1 MVFKV
6 FSLNLPL
13 KKKNESNVLKLMTLN
28 SIYSFV
34 DFAIETVSFFFKYAV
49 CSLGFMSYKYEDPKL
64 SSFEHLTIS
73 VEVEFFYRSNLEIK
87 TVAGFPRLLPWL

>member
-34 DFAIETVSFFFKYAV
+34 DFAIETVSFFFSNMQCAV
-49 CSLGFMSYKYEDPKL
+49 
-64 SSFEHLTIS
+64 
-73 VEVEFFYRSNLEIK
+73 
-87 TVAGFPRLLPWL
+87 